1 MALNPLLQA
10 IETVCEEKK
19 ISKDVVLQT
28 LEAALAAAYRK
39 DYGQPNENIKI
50 EFHPET
56 GEMRVFDVKTVME
69 KPPEDEL
76 DNPNTDQPQQSATAV
91 SGVPQ
96 AGDPN
101 VTNTI
106 ATDGIV
112 SIEGVD
118 DKPRFHPRLHIIP
131 EEARILKPGSQIG
144 DEIRTELTVP
154 SSFGRMAAQTAKQ
167 VIMQKLREAERN
179 VMYDEFK
186 SKEHTVVT
194 GIVQRREGRV
204 VLVDFGRLTGM
215 MLPEGQAPHEQYH
228 VGDRVKVYVESVE
241 LKARGPEVIISR
253 TSPELVRYLFTVE
266 IPEIQHNHIE
276 IMGIARE
283 AGSRVKIA
291 VKSLESNIDPVGS
304 CVGQR
309 GARVQAVISELKG
322 EKIDIIE
329 WSESSEEYLR
339 HALAPAKV
347 SRLELDEAR
356 KNATVYVA
364 DDQLSLA
371 IGRNG
376 QNVRLASKLTGWNV
390 DIRKDETLTPT
401 VEPTSAE
408 ATEGEPK
415 NLETEEPTTET
426 TEKQKDEGTEETNP
440 EGQTVSDNS

>member
-39 DYGQPNENIKI
+39 DYGQPNENIKV

-69 KPPEDEL
+69 KPEEDEL
-76 DNPNTDQPQQSATAV
+76 DNSDTNEPQQPSGPPNTTTVVMP
-91 SGVPQ
+91 
-96 AGDPN
+96 
-101 VTNTI
+101 
-106 ATDGIV
+106 DGSV
-112 SIEGVD
+112 GVD
-118 DKPRFHPRLHIIP
+118 VADEKPRFHPRLHIIP

-228 VGDRVKVYVESVE
+228 IGDRVKVYVESVE

-283 AGSRVKIA
+283 AGSRVKVA

-329 WSESSEEYLR
+329 WNESSEEYLR

-347 SRLELDEAR
+347 SRLALDEEK

-401 VEPTSAE
+401 VEPTSVE
-408 ATEGEPK
+408 ATEGDSK
-415 NLETEEPTTET
+415 NSETEEPTMEA
-426 TEKQKDEGTEETNP
+426 EESKVEQAEESPKEEHATSNDS
-440 EGQTVSDNS
+440 QISND

>member
-1 MALNPLLQA
+1 MSLNPLLQA

-19 ISKDVVLQT
+19 ISKEVVLQT

-39 DYGQPNENIKI
+39 DYGQPNENIKV

-69 KPPEDEL
+69 KPEEEETVGTEEPKNERTEEPRTSDATTTADGVIVDE
-76 DNPNTDQPQQSATAV
+76 
-91 SGVPQ
+91 
-96 AGDPN
+96 
-101 VTNTI
+101 
-106 ATDGIV
+106 
-112 SIEGVD
+112 
-118 DKPRFHPRLHIIP
+118 KPRFHPRLHIIP
-131 EEARILKPGSQIG
+131 EEARILKSGSQIG
-144 DEIRTELTVP
+144 DEIRMELEVP
-154 SSFGRMAAQTAKQ
+154 TSFGRMAAQTAKQ

-179 VMYDEFK
+179 VMYEEFK

-194 GIVQRREGRV
+194 GLVQRREGRV

-215 MLPEGQAPHEQYH
+215 MLPEGQAPHEQYRI
-228 VGDRVKVYVESVE
+228 GDRVKVYVESVE

-283 AGSRVKIA
+283 AGSRVKVA
-291 VKSLESNIDPVGS
+291 VRSLESNIDPVGS

-329 WSESSEEYLR
+329 WNESPEEYLR
-339 HALAPAKV
+339 HALSPAKV
-347 SRLELDEAR
+347 SRLELNEE
-356 KNATVYVA
+356 KKTATVYVA
-364 DDQLSLA
+364 EDQLSLA

-390 DIRKDETLTPT
+390 DIRKDETLPAAP
-401 VEPTSAE
+401 VEVVAEEVASTEEFSDAKALEIKPNNTETKEPVLVLEEIKSESTEEVKDSAE
-408 ATEGEPK
+408 S
-415 NLETEEPTTET
+415 
-426 TEKQKDEGTEETNP
+426 EKE
-440 EGQTVSDNS
+440 SS